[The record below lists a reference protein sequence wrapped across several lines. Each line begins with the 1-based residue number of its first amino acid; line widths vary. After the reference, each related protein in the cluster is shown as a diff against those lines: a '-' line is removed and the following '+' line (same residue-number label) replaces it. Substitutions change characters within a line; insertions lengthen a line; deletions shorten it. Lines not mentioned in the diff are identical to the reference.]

1 MKQPKSKKSRELTAA
16 LYVRLSRDDNIDG
29 ESYSVGNQKKL
40 LAKVAKEMGYANLR
54 YFVDDGVSGVTMERP
69 GFIEMIGEIENGKIS
84 AVFVKD
90 MSRFGRNYLKVG
102 YYTDE
107 FLPEHDV
114 RLVAVSDGIDTAEGE
129 NDFAP
134 IKNLFNEW
142 YSRDISKKRRISNNI
157 RGNSGE
163 PIYEPPYGYMKDPA
177 NPKRWLIDGE
187 AAEVVRRIFSLSLN
201 GMGTEQIATALTR
214 DGILTPMYYW
224 KKKGVRRPGRKTD
237 RPPHFWNASTIVRI
251 LSMQEYCGDIINF
264 KTYSKSYKDKT
275 RRKNDPENW
284 VIYKDVHEPV
294 IKREVFEMI
303 QVKRGKARKRKAKD
317 GEKNM
322 FSGLLVCADCGHNMH
337 FHFNQR
343 NNEIKYFNC
352 SNYNNR
358 KKYDGCDSTHH
369 IRVDFLEQVVLFEI
383 RRLMKFARDYE
394 NEFAEIVMGHSKNV
408 IEFDRQRKAKDLKA
422 MVSRYD
428 EIDKLYEK
436 MYEDNVNGKLPDERY
451 YKMAK
456 RYEDEQ
462 AELDEG
468 IKRLKTEL
476 ENCDDKEM
484 TTDTFL
490 ATVRKYTR
498 VRKLTPR
505 MLNELIEKI
514 EVHQAQKVDG
524 EYEQELTIHYNCVGT
539 IEIPSAAP
547 QSGSNG
553 IRFMTRKGVAVNY
566 TGSQRAI

>member
-1 MKQPKSKKSRELTAA
+1 LKQPRSKKSRGLAAA

-29 ESYSVGNQKKL
+29 ESYSVSNQKKL
-40 LAKVAKEMGYANLR
+40 LTKVAKDMGYSNLR

-69 GFIEMIGEIENGKIS
+69 GFIEMIGEIERGRIS

-102 YYTDE
+102 YYTEE

-163 PIYEPPYGYMKDPA
+163 PIYEPPYGYMKDPE
-177 NPKRWLIDGE
+177 NPKRWLIDDE
-187 AAEVVRRIFSLSLN
+187 AAEVVRRIFSLSQS
-201 GMGTEQIATALTR
+201 GMGTEQIANVLTK
-214 DGILTPMYYW
+214 DKILTPMYYW
-224 KKKGVRRPGRKTD
+224 MKKGVRRPGRKTD

-251 LSMQEYCGDIINF
+251 LSAQEYCGDIINF
-264 KTYSKSYKDKT
+264 KTYSKSYKDKK
-275 RRKNDPENW
+275 RRANDPENW
-284 VIYKDVHEPV
+284 VIYKDVHESV
-294 IKREVFEMI
+294 IEREMFEMV
-303 QVKRGKARKRKAKD
+303 QKKRRKGRKRKAKD
-317 GEKNM
+317 GEPNM

-343 NNEIKYFNC
+343 NHEIKYFNC

-358 KKYDGCDSTHH
+358 KKHDGCPSTHH
-369 IRVDFLEQVVLFEI
+369 IRVDFLEQVVLWEI
-383 RRLMKFARDYE
+383 RRLMKFAREYE
-394 NEFAEIVMGHSKNV
+394 NEFAEIVMGHSRKV

-422 MVSRYD
+422 MVARSE

-436 MYEDNVNGKLPDERY
+436 IYEDNVNGKLPDERY

-462 AELDEG
+462 VGLDED
-468 IKRLKTEL
+468 IKRLRAEL
-476 ENCDDKEM
+476 EKCEDKEL
-484 TTDTFL
+484 TADAFL

-524 EYEQELTIHYNCVGT
+524 EYEQKLTIHYNCTGT
-539 IEIPSAAP
+539 IEIPSTVSLP
-547 QSGSNG
+547 DNNV
-553 IRFMTRKGVAVNY
+553 RFMARKGVAVNY
-566 TGSQRAI
+566 AGSQRAI